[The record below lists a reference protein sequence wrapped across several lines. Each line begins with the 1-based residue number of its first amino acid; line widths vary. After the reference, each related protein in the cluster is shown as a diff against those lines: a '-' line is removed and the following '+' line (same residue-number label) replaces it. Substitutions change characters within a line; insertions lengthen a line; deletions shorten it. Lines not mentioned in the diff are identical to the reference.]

1 MEDGRRAISPSLQGE
16 GPKYGVSAE
25 ESIAQ
30 MDKWVRARRKL
41 NDPSKFG
48 LVACGKRASP
58 GRVAT
63 VPMAE
68 RSAKKLEG
76 ICEQNTMLMEE
87 TVGRFTVA

>member
-1 MEDGRRAISPSLQGE
+1 
-16 GPKYGVSAE
+16 
-25 ESIAQ
+25 

-48 LVACGKRASP
+48 SVACGKRASP

-68 RSAKKLEG
+68 LSAKKLEG
-76 ICEQNTMLMEE
+76 ILGQNTMLTEE
-87 TVGRFTVA
+87 TVWRFTLG